1 MRERGNR
8 RERDI
13 RYGREVC
20 VRERERGNTVTE
32 GQKEDRFEEN
42 V

>member
-8 RERDI
+8 RERDS
-13 RYGREVC
+13 RYGRE